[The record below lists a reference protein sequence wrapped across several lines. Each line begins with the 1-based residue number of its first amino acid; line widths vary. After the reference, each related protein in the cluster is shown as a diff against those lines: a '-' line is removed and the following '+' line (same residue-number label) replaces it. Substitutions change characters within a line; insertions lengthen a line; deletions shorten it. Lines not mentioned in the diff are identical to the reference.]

1 MGVTMSRKSLL
12 LSQELAESAKLE
24 LKKLG
29 SNVLVA
35 RKLEAIIAACNYGIT
50 EVAKVF
56 NIRHMT
62 LRSWIKR
69 FLESRIEQLKA
80 PPSRRRKSILNDS
93 DRAIIKKIIE
103 ENSQIT
109 VDIMVQKVQ
118 EICGKKISRS
128 SMHREMQK
136 LEYTYITPR
145 PQHYKQNKEKVE
157 AFKKKDQPRVEK
169 ERLR

>member
-1 MGVTMSRKSLL
+1 MSRKSLL

-29 SNVLVA
+29 CNTLVA
-35 RKLEAIIAACNYGIT
+35 RKLEAIIAACSCGIT

-69 FLESRIEQLKA
+69 FSESRLEQLKA
-80 PPSRRRKSILNDS
+80 PPSRKRKSILNDS
-93 DRAIIKKIIE
+93 DRAIISGIIDGD
-103 ENSQIT
+103 SQIT
-109 VDIMVQKVQ
+109 IDFMAQKLQ

-136 LEYTYITPR
+136 LKYSCIMPR
-145 PQHYKQNKEKVE
+145 PQHYKQDKENVE
-157 AFKKKDQPRVEK
+157 TLKKTSIKS
-169 ERLR
+169 

>member
-1 MGVTMSRKSLL
+1 MLFIEVIMSRKSLL

-29 SNVLVA
+29 GNALVA
-35 RKLEAIIAACNYGIT
+35 RKLEAIVAACSHGIT

-80 PPSRRRKSILNDS
+80 PSSRKRKSILNDS
-93 DRAIIKKIIE
+93 DRMAIKKIID
-103 ENSQIT
+103 ENSQVTI
-109 VDIMVQKVQ
+109 DFMVHKVR
-118 EICGKKISRS
+118 EICGKNISRS
-128 SMHREMQK
+128 SMHREIQK
-136 LEYTYITPR
+136 LKYSYVTPR
-145 PQHYKQNKEKVE
+145 PQHYKQDKEKVE
-157 AFKKKDQPRVEK
+157 AFKKISTRS
-169 ERLR
+169 

>member
-1 MGVTMSRKSLL
+1 MSRKSLL
-12 LSQELAESAKLE
+12 LSQELAESAKSE

-29 SNVLVA
+29 GNALIA
-35 RKLEAIIAACNYGIT
+35 RKLEAIIAACSYGIT

-69 FLESRIEQLKA
+69 FLENRCERLKA

-93 DRAIIKKIIE
+93 DRGIIREIID
-103 ENSQIT
+103 ENSQVTI
-109 VDIMVQKVQ
+109 DFMVRKVQ

-136 LEYTYITPR
+136 LKYSYITPR
-145 PQHYKQNKEKVE
+145 PQHYKQDKEK
-157 AFKKKDQPRVEK
+157 ADTFKKTSTQS
-169 ERLR
+169 